1 MLGGAGGEHDEVG
14 FVALELALAFDD
26 DCAHGCPARL
36 GLEPDC
42 LRVRQQL
49 DVRMLESRRTPNT
62 SASDL
67 PWTAHGNPSQFW
79 QRTQAL

>member
-1 MLGGAGGEHDEVG
+1 LASHFGCSSVAERSSRFAVLGGAGGEHDEVG

-49 DVRMLESRRTPNT
+49 DVRMLERRSN
-62 SASDL
+62 AQ
-67 PWTAHGNPSQFW
+67 HVGV
-79 QRTQAL
+79 